1 MKMVVAYLQ
10 MPASIPWTI
19 LPHVCPMPRLHDEY
33 LKSRVSLTVPLWGC
47 ARLRSYNCVFWT
59 VMAKDSKS
67 HVKDFWRSVTQG
79 THKSQTHAQKCAH
92 ASIVA
97 CHDTNPRYACT
108 DYEFPMGQIDR
119 ELMVPWTSRRT
130 NPPNVSWQAA
140 RASPEPGGI
149 QVYEP
154 SNENPTTVLGSTVS
168 HCEHARL
175 RLCTWP
181 VHGGFA
187 LVLSIFFKIRCL
199 NEVLLL
205 RGLEVDSV
213 RRFGGSTAPN
223 MPWPQ
228 ELQKLWDLCNGHHI
242 HAIERKRKRKRES

>member
-1 MKMVVAYLQ
+1 M
-10 MPASIPWTI
+10 
-19 LPHVCPMPRLHDEY
+19 
-33 LKSRVSLTVPLWGC
+33 
-47 ARLRSYNCVFWT
+47 
-59 VMAKDSKS
+59 
-67 HVKDFWRSVTQG
+67 
-79 THKSQTHAQKCAH
+79 
-92 ASIVA
+92 
-97 CHDTNPRYACT
+97 
-108 DYEFPMGQIDR
+108 
-119 ELMVPWTSRRT
+119 
-130 NPPNVSWQAA
+130 
-140 RASPEPGGI
+140 
-149 QVYEP
+149 YEP
-154 SNENPTTVLGSTVS
+154 SNANPTTVLGSTVS

-187 LVLSIFFKIRCL
+187 LVPSIFFKIRCL

-242 HAIERKRKRKRES
+242 QR

>member
-1 MKMVVAYLQ
+1 M
-10 MPASIPWTI
+10 
-19 LPHVCPMPRLHDEY
+19 
-33 LKSRVSLTVPLWGC
+33 
-47 ARLRSYNCVFWT
+47 
-59 VMAKDSKS
+59 
-67 HVKDFWRSVTQG
+67 
-79 THKSQTHAQKCAH
+79 
-92 ASIVA
+92 
-97 CHDTNPRYACT
+97 
-108 DYEFPMGQIDR
+108 
-119 ELMVPWTSRRT
+119 
-130 NPPNVSWQAA
+130 
-140 RASPEPGGI
+140 
-149 QVYEP
+149 YEP
-154 SNENPTTVLGSTVS
+154 SNANPTTVLGSTVS

-242 HAIERKRKRKRES
+242 HAIERKRKRKREREG

>member
-1 MKMVVAYLQ
+1 MNQSTHEPPK
-10 MPASIPWTI
+10 
-19 LPHVCPMPRLHDEY
+19 
-33 LKSRVSLTVPLWGC
+33 RVLT
-47 ARLRSYNCVFWT
+47 S
-59 VMAKDSKS
+59 
-67 HVKDFWRSVTQG
+67 
-79 THKSQTHAQKCAH
+79 
-92 ASIVA
+92 
-97 CHDTNPRYACT
+97 CT
-108 DYEFPMGQIDR
+108 G
-119 ELMVPWTSRRT
+119 L
-130 NPPNVSWQAA
+130 
-140 RASPEPGGI
+140 PEPGGI
-149 QVYEP
+149 QVHEP

-228 ELQKLWDLCNGHHI
+228 ELQKLWDLRNGHHI
-242 HAIERKRKRKRES
+242 QR